1 MDKTRAESFEL
12 FCQGLD
18 KVDYSKLDINLCM
31 VISQAINLL
40 YQYHIADDILGQVM
54 LDDTPAE
61 TYDGKKTTLSLL
73 DHLEKLMHHLEALIQ
88 KNIDN
93 NKSNI

>member
-1 MDKTRAESFEL
+1 MDKTRGESFEL

-18 KVDYSKLDINLCM
+18 KVDYSKLDIDLCL
-31 VISQAINLL
+31 VISEAINLL
-40 YQYHIADDILGQVM
+40 YQYHIADDILGQVI

-61 TYDGKKTTLSLL
+61 IYDGKKITLSLL
-73 DHLEKLMHHLEALIQ
+73 DHFEKVMQHLAALIQ